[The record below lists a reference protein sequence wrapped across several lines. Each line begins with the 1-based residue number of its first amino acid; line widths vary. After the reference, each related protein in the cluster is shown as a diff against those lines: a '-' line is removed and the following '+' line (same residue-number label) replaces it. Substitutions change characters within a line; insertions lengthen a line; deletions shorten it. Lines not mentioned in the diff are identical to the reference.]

1 MTFVKM
7 NNKVKGCIV
16 CFCAFFMV
24 MSYAQKESEGTYF
37 FAADNQLI
45 QYVGRIDFTNKKLPR
60 YWQPGVYVKARFT
73 GTFCNVI
80 VNDEMLWGK
89 NHNYL
94 EVIVDDTVLYRLQ
107 TKGKRDTIRVANGL
121 SNGTHT
127 ILIAKNTEANI
138 GYIELVGLQCKG
150 LLPLSAKPIRKM
162 ECIGNSITCGA
173 SADESEIPCGKGVWQ
188 DQHNAYLAYGPVTA
202 RNLNAQWIL
211 SSVSGIG
218 LIHSCCNMDVVMPQV
233 YDNINMRNK
242 DDSLRWNFALY
253 QPDVVTVCLGQNDG
267 AQDSTL
273 FCTAYVQFLQRLR
286 GDYPK
291 AKIVCLTS
299 PMADSSLASSQKKY
313 LSGIVTFMNKN
324 GDQNV
329 SHYFF
334 AKRYY
339 HGCDSHPNVSEHKQ
353 IAAELTAYV
362 KKLMNW

>member
-1 MTFVKM
+1 MKL
-7 NNKVKGCIV
+7 NKGLISCIV
-16 CFCAFFMV
+16 CFCTFFMLA
-24 MSYAQKESEGTYF
+24 SFAQNKSETSHF

-94 EVIVDDTVLYRLQ
+94 EIVVDDTVLYRLE

-121 SNGTHT
+121 PNGTHT

-138 GYIELVGLQCKG
+138 GYLELVGLQCKA
-150 LLPLSAKPIRKM
+150 LLPLEEPIRKM
-162 ECIGNSITCGA
+162 EFIGNSITCGA
-173 SADESEIPCGKGVWQ
+173 SADESEIPCHTGVWQ

-202 RNLNAQWIL
+202 RNVNAQWIL

-242 DDSLRWNFALY
+242 NDSLKWNFALY

-267 AQDSTL
+267 AQDSTQ
-273 FCTAYVQFLQRLR
+273 FCSAYVQFVQRLR

-313 LSGIVTFMNKN
+313 LNSIVNFININ
-324 GDQNV
+324 GDKDV
-329 SHYFF
+329 SYFFF

-339 HGCDSHPNVSEHKQ
+339 HGCDSHPNVSEHKE
-353 IAAELTAYV
+353 IAAGLTAYV
-362 KKLMNW
+362 KKLMHW

>member
-1 MTFVKM
+1 MKM
-7 NNKVKGCIV
+7 NKELRSCLV
-16 CFCAFFMV
+16 CFCTIFMAA
-24 MSYAQKESEGTYF
+24 SYAQNKSERAHF
-37 FAADNQLI
+37 FSADNKLI
-45 QYVGRIDFTNKKLPR
+45 QYVGRIDFNDRKLPR

-94 EVIVDDTVLYRLQ
+94 EIVVDDTVLYRLE

-121 SNGTHT
+121 SNGSHT

-138 GYIELVGLQCKG
+138 GYLEFVGLQCKS
-150 LLPLSAKPIRKM
+150 LLPLDKKPTRKM
-162 ECIGNSITCGA
+162 EFIGNSITCGA

-218 LIHSCCNMDVVMPQV
+218 LIHSCCNMDIVMPQV

-242 DDSLRWNFALY
+242 NDSLKWNFANY

-267 AQDSTL
+267 VQDSTL
-273 FCTAYVQFLQRLR
+273 FCTAYMQFLQRLR
-286 GDYPK
+286 GDYSK
-291 AKIVCLTS
+291 VKIVCLTS
-299 PMADSSLASSQKKY
+299 PMADSLLAASERKY
-313 LSGIVTFMNKN
+313 LSSIVNFMNKK

-329 SHYFF
+329 SYFFF
-334 AKRYY
+334 AKRYF
-339 HGCDSHPNVSEHKQ
+339 HGCDSHPDVREHKE
-353 IAAELTAYV
+353 IAAELTAYI